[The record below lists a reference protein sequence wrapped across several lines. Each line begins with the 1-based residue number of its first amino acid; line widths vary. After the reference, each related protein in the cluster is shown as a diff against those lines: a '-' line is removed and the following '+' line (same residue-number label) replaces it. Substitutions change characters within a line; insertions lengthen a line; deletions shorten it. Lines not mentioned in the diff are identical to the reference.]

1 LCSLQGEL
9 SNKIFTKVEKED
21 KKLYMCYSFWL
32 CLYLQWLVNLWMSK
46 EGPDVLDFVVNF
58 WSVNWQS
65 KHVTIGLFEALK
77 TIGQVLKKI
86 IKLYWNFL
94 V

>member
-1 LCSLQGEL
+1 
-9 SNKIFTKVEKED
+9 
-21 KKLYMCYSFWL
+21 
-32 CLYLQWLVNLWMSK
+32 MSK
-46 EGPDVLDFVVNF
+46 EGPDVLDLVVNF

-65 KHVTIGLFEALK
+65 KHVTIGLFETLK